1 MRYRAAEY
9 GLILVERGPVRRTA
23 PDIWIPRGGVVDLPP
38 MRDPYG
44 QLPKAEAFG
53 VTGPVGTTLISGGS
67 GASPVGIFG
76 ANCKLWCRS
85 DMGITLGT
93 DPFGAGTTV
102 QAVTLSG
109 QAATPIGLYIEITS
123 TGARGTATFK
133 YGALNS
139 GGAMIETGVVTTASY
154 ALTGAATGIT
164 VNFPT
169 GTYTSG
175 DTYRGIVSVWAD
187 LSGFGNNFGG
197 SVAGPLYQK
206 TNFGGGP
213 AINFASGSNAYM
225 TCTSLA
231 LGSGNDQPFT
241 VVLEARANG
250 VASNRV
256 LFGMGSTTD
265 NDPLYDIAVDN
276 TGPTW
281 GFSKRSDAGG
291 SDLKTC
297 SGGTADT
304 NKHYFTLVNDGQ
316 TQTFYIDGTLISLT
330 NSGDLNVGTATFNQ
344 LSLAARVQAG
354 VTLPL
359 VCDVAE
365 VWCIDRAASAIEL
378 TAAHSYFSQRYP

>member
-1 MRYRAAEY
+1 MRYRATEY

-23 PDIWIPRGGVVDLPP
+23 PDIWIPRGDVMDLPP
-38 MRDPYG
+38 MREPYSE
-44 QLPKAEAFG
+44 LPKAEAFG
-53 VTGPVGTTLISGGS
+53 VAGAFGTTMLGSGS
-67 GASPVGIFG
+67 GASPIGIFG
-76 ANCKLWCRS
+76 ASCKQWCRS

-93 DPFGAGTTV
+93 NPFGAGTTV

-109 QAATPIGLYIEITS
+109 QAAAPIGLYIEITS

-139 GGAMIETGVVTTASY
+139 GGAMIETGVVTAASY
-154 ALTGAATGIT
+154 ALIGAATGIT
-164 VNFPT
+164 VNFPV
-169 GTYTSG
+169 GTYTNG
-175 DTYRGIVSVWAD
+175 DTYKGIVSVWAD
-187 LSGFGNNFGG
+187 LSGYGNNYVG
-197 SVAGPLYQK
+197 SAAGPLYQK
-206 TNFGGGP
+206 INFGGGP
-213 AINFASGSNAYM
+213 SINFASGSNAYM
-225 TCTSLA
+225 TCTTFA
-231 LGSGNDQPFT
+231 LGSGNDVPFT
-241 VVLEARANG
+241 VFLEARANG

-316 TQTFYIDGTLISLT
+316 TQTFYIDGSLVFLT
-330 NSGDLNVGTATFNQ
+330 NSGNLNVGTSTFNRM
-344 LSLAARVQAG
+344 SIGGRVQST

-359 VCDVAE
+359 VCDIAE
-365 VWCIDRAASAIEL
+365 VWGIDKAADATEL
-378 TAAHSYFSQRYP
+378 ASGHNYFATRYP